1 MQFTPTQK
9 HVAAWMLIALLAVL
23 ALWLLGR
30 VLTPFVVA
38 AVLAYALT
46 PLVDRLDALGRGRM
60 PRFIAVAIVELLLI
74 LVLVSLVL
82 IVVPVLAKEV
92 PLIREQLPF
101 LFDKLNA
108 TITPWLEQLGISLPL
123 DLASIKAQLVKYL
136 SANFEE
142 AVGSVF
148 SSLKVGGGVALIVV
162 GYAVLVPVALFYL
175 LLDWKQVVERALEL
189 VPPRARAG
197 VDAFTTEADQ
207 VLGQY
212 LRGQLLVMV
221 TMAAFYSVG
230 LALFGLDL
238 AVPIGVFTGLAM
250 FVPYVGFGI
259 GLVLAIVAG
268 ILQFASIK
276 ALVMVATVYGA
287 GQVIEGFYLT
297 PRLVGQRI
305 GLHPLVVIFALLAF
319 AQLFGFL
326 GVLVALPASAVLF
339 VAIRRLRDGYM
350 SSKLYQNDCNP
361 RTLDETDRRSTSAWP
376 AVLRWPAFSPGPTRP
391 RSSTCSC
398 GPAARPARRCPPT
411 CGGRR
416 QRQDAFAQGRGRIA
430 AGAGR
435 CLRAGWMPPSPNR
448 RTSARTGRWC
458 CSTTCTCYT
467 AVQQHAAFAWFINAQ
482 RCSAACSR
490 PGPCRRP
497 ISSCAKTCARGWAGA
512 MCSSCKLLGEPER
525 RAVLRQAADAR
536 GVFLGDEV
544 MDFMLTRFARDLG
557 T

>member
-9 HVAAWMLIALLAVL
+9 HVAAWLLIALLAVL

-60 PRFIAVAIVELLLI
+60 PRLIAVAIVELLLI

-108 TITPWLEQLGISLPL
+108 TITPWLSQLGISLPL

-148 SSLKVGGGVALIVV
+148 SSLRVGGGVALIVV
-162 GYAVLVPVALFYL
+162 GYAVLIPVALFYL
-175 LLDWKQVVERALEL
+175 LLDWKQVVARVLEL
-189 VPPRARAG
+189 VPPRARAS
-197 VDAFTTEADQ
+197 VDSFTTEADQ

-221 TMAAFYSVG
+221 TMAAFYSIG

-259 GLVLAIVAG
+259 GLVLAVVAG

-350 SSKLYQNDCNP
+350 GSKLYQ
-361 RTLDETDRRSTSAWP
+361 
-376 AVLRWPAFSPGPTRP
+376 
-391 RSSTCSC
+391 
-398 GPAARPARRCPPT
+398 
-411 CGGRR
+411 
-416 QRQDAFAQGRGRIA
+416 
-430 AGAGR
+430 
-435 CLRAGWMPPSPNR
+435 
-448 RTSARTGRWC
+448 
-458 CSTTCTCYT
+458 
-467 AVQQHAAFAWFINAQ
+467 
-482 RCSAACSR
+482 
-490 PGPCRRP
+490 
-497 ISSCAKTCARGWAGA
+497 
-512 MCSSCKLLGEPER
+512 
-525 RAVLRQAADAR
+525 
-536 GVFLGDEV
+536 
-544 MDFMLTRFARDLG
+544 
-557 T
+557 